1 MGRIG
6 PTEWT
11 QVLGDATDYGILEGV
26 DGPDGAD
33 WVSRGGLVDGWIGGR
48 GGLVDGRIGAQG
60 GLRNP
65 ERADWRTGRTTDSWI
80 GRTGADGAN
89 RVDWSG
95 RGGLGK
101 TRRTRRRERIGS
113 SLEERKERTG
123 KPVAGV
129 PADWADRLGCTR
141 LGQLA
146 SSRLR
151 AEGIPGVLS
160 PDADCGVIWLHTP
173 RIHIRFF
180 GAHIVV
186 IFLGTHT
193 SKAQRPS
200 TSDKFFGSLG
210 ALNITYSMFIQM
222 EYAMCNVVIV
232 TYKRGLSSL
241 VPPSS
246 LCTSCC
252 S

>member
-1 MGRIG
+1 MS
-6 PTEWT
+6 
-11 QVLGDATDYGILEGV
+11 LEGHK
-26 DGPDGAD
+26 
-33 WVSRGGLVDGWIGGR
+33 
-48 GGLVDGRIGAQG
+48 
-60 GLRNP
+60 
-65 ERADWRTGRTTDSWI
+65 
-80 GRTGADGAN
+80 GRTGKNG
-89 RVDWSG
+89 
-95 RGGLGK
+95 
-101 TRRTRRRERIGS
+101 
-113 SLEERKERTG
+113 
-123 KPVAGV
+123 AGV
-129 PADWADRLGCTR
+129 PADLADRLGGAR
-141 LGQLA
+141 PGRLA

-160 PDADCGVIWLHTP
+160 PDADCGIIWLHTP

-222 EYAMCNVVIV
+222 GHAIRNVVIV
-232 TYKRGLSSL
+232 TYKGGSLSL
-241 VPPSS
+241 VPPLS
-246 LCTSCC
+246 LCTTCC